1 MPKYN
6 FICNDC
12 NKVCSKNMSV
22 HSFMNEEK
30 ECSYCKGKNTSLIL
44 KSSIS
49 NFVKKTKFE
58 IVQEA
63 KDEAKSISK
72 KIKEGD
78 AGLIRDIYGEE

>member
-12 NKVCSKNMSV
+12 DKVFSKNMSV

-30 ECSYCKGKNTSLIL
+30 ECSYCKSINTSLIL

-49 NFVKKTKFE
+49 NFVKKTK
-58 IVQEA
+58 V
-63 KDEAKSISK
+63 
-72 KIKEGD
+72 
-78 AGLIRDIYGEE
+78 